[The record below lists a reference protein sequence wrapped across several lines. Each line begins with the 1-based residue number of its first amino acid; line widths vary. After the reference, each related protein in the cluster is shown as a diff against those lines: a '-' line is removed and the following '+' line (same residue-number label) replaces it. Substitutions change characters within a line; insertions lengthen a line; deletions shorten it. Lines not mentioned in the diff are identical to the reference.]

1 MKIVFLDRKTIGDD
15 LDLTKFEDFGQV
27 VMYGFSTP
35 EEVPERV
42 ADADVII
49 LNKVPVNERTV
60 GKARNLKLVCVTA
73 TGTDNLDKEYL
84 EKRGIAWRNVAG
96 YSTDSV
102 AQHTFAMLFY
112 LYEKLAYYDDY
123 VKSGRYIGD
132 KTFTHFAR
140 VFRELAGKKWGI
152 IGLGA
157 IGKRVA
163 GIAEAFG
170 CEVRYYSTSGKN
182 HCADYREVDFDT
194 LLSTSD
200 VISIHAPLTEETRHL
215 MDREAFRRMK
225 TTAVLINVGRGP
237 IIVEQD
243 LREALEQGEIA
254 AAGLDV
260 LDAEPMRPDHAL
272 RDFSDSTRL
281 LITPHIAW
289 ASVEARTRLM
299 DRIYGQIREFL
310 SEKDHV

>member
-1 MKIVFLDRKTIGDD
+1 M
-15 LDLTKFEDFGQV
+15 
-27 VMYGFSTP
+27 
-35 EEVPERV
+35 
-42 ADADVII
+42 
-49 LNKVPVNERTV
+49 
-60 GKARNLKLVCVTA
+60 
-73 TGTDNLDKEYL
+73 
-84 EKRGIAWRNVAG
+84 
-96 YSTDSV
+96 
-102 AQHTFAMLFY
+102 
-112 LYEKLAYYDDY
+112 
-123 VKSGRYIGD
+123 
-132 KTFTHFAR
+132 
-140 VFRELAGKKWGI
+140 GI

-170 CEVRYYSTSGKN
+170 CEVQYYSTSGKN

-215 MDREAFRRMK
+215 MDREAFRRMRN
-225 TTAVLINVGRGP
+225 TAVLINVGRGP

-272 RDFSDSTRL
+272 RDLSDSTRL

-289 ASVEARTRLM
+289 ASVEARTTSDGPDLRTDPGISFRKGSCLTLALYVYLLPRYLRSVYVQYTSFSRLAN
-299 DRIYGQIREFL
+299 DRNFYG
-310 SEKDHV
+310 